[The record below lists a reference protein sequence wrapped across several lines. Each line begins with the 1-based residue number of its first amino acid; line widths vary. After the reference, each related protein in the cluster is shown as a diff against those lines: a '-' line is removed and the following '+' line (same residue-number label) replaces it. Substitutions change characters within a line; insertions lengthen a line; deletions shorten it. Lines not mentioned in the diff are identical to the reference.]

1 MKNQMIR
8 ECEDEL
14 ALIDSGR
21 TCCSYHIKVI
31 CRNRT
36 NYLKW
41 KISRIVKDMDFDVVP
56 STIHV
61 KKSPEIQKVKYN

>member
-8 ECEDEL
+8 EIEEEL

-21 TCCSYHIKVI
+21 TCCSYHVKVI

-36 NYLKW
+36 TYLKW
-41 KISRIVKDMDFDVVP
+41 KMNRIEKDMDFDVVP
-56 STIHV
+56 STIQV
-61 KKSPEIQKVKYN
+61 KKSPDIPKVKYN